1 MKNAFSGAIK
11 ADDDYFP
18 TADGVKGED
27 SSLTYRFQRWEMTIP
42 SIFRR
47 GKQGVFVN
55 TVKYAG

>member
-1 MKNAFSGAIK
+1 MPLAAQSKPMMTI
-11 ADDDYFP
+11 FP

-47 GKQGVFVN
+47 GKQGSFR
-55 TVKYAG
+55 